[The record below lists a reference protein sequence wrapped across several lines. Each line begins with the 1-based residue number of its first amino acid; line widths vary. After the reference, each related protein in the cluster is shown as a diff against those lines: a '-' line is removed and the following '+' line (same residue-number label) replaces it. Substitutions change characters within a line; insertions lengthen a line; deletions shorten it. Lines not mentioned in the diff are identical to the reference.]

1 MCGFENKLEN
11 DSESKCGFESK
22 LKNVSE
28 DNINFKINEKNNIL
42 AIISLKIISKNVIR
56 NLTMFKEY
64 KEKKVSKHNIYS
76 LECIFLS
83 LYMPSLPSSPHYLLS
98 LSISIYISIYL
109 SIFLFTLCN
118 WESSLLISKSF
129 SFIFKHIFMDSKMGS
144 PRRVQPTR
152 MAIELAA
159 TNRRKFSFRE
169 SASVSLLQN
178 CRRYL
183 VHEDLWKLV
192 HLLWMV

>member
-11 DSESKCGFESK
+11 DSVSKCGFESK

-98 LSISIYISIYL
+98 LSISIYLSIYL

-129 SFIFKHIFMDSKMGS
+129 SFIFKPYIHGLQDGVSKKGPTYKDGHRTSSYKQKKIFLPWVGFGLSS
-144 PRRVQPTR
+144 
-152 MAIELAA
+152 AEL
-159 TNRRKFSFRE
+159 
-169 SASVSLLQN
+169 
-178 CRRYL
+178 
-183 VHEDLWKLV
+183 
-192 HLLWMV
+192 